1 MRSSTRHKQPAARKK
16 GRSATPAATCEAPK
30 LRDALEEIAG
40 QLGEADKRHG
50 SALAEMQERLSQLG
64 HKVDGV
70 RAGFSK
76 PDVAA
81 LQRIEDGIHTLSEQF
96 AQLGGQ
102 RQLQTDPAG
111 TGQRAARPSLRPFSD
126 SDIAASWDAESAEA
140 LTRVYERAG
149 AELHKPAPGPR
160 ASKRGE
166 TSAIYAEP
174 RPQSWRGD
182 EPDRTWLEARLA
194 GIDGLLQQALEGIDA
209 DKTLDAVKGRL
220 DQFEVRFDAA
230 LETVAQRSDLEGL
243 TLLESQLKDLT
254 RQFEE
259 TSNQLARLDTID
271 EGLRDL
277 ALGLETQRQLLATGF
292 DSKAIEGMIDAAADR
307 AAVRLAGAAPAT
319 APEGTEVQKRVE
331 ALEELLQDYIEE
343 RRRGEE
349 VTGSILHT
357 IEDALG
363 RIVDRVDA
371 IDVAKP
377 QAAARVDQDRDQ
389 ADGLDIE
396 SERLA
401 QAYAAGARVL
411 GQGRA
416 ERASSVLDAAD
427 YAPFATQE
435 GISPDEASAEGT
447 GEADVEPEAESAHA
461 SIEEQS
467 SLEEQSK
474 SITHSAAVPVSRPE
488 AGTGAAVRSGLSTR
502 GSRTRL
508 SSVLAVLILLLFGT
522 GGYLVVDV
530 LLTSVPASIG
540 GELPATSS
548 AEAQPA
554 DDLAEAHRGA
564 SDGASNNGSQSSSGT
579 KKSGLAAPIDG
590 QSSGILLPPP
600 PKPRLLP
607 ETTSGNGPTQV
618 EADTRRRNAASH
630 EAPGQGNAATLAAT
644 TIARTIE
651 DDVETMRHGRPLLG
665 ESNPRLLPASFGPTA
680 LRNAAASGDP
690 DAAFEVGT
698 RFATGRGVVQ
708 DLKQAF
714 AWYQRAAA
722 QGHAGAQFRVAAFYE
737 RGIAV
742 AADRERAAL
751 WYRRAAEQGLVKAM
765 HNLAVLLAGKG
776 DGPGDYAAAARWFRE
791 AAERGLADSQYNL
804 AVLCQDGQGVAR
816 SLTEAYKWFALAA
829 RSGDPGA
836 AQRLALVKAHLT
848 PAELTAAEAMVAA
861 WRVREAGTAVNI
873 GSK

>member
-1 MRSSTRHKQPAARKK
+1 MRSSARHKQPAARKK

-30 LRDALEEIAG
+30 LRDALEDIAG

-81 LQRIEDGIHTLSEQF
+81 LQRIEDGIDTLSEQF

-102 RQLQTDPAG
+102 RQPQTGPAG

-166 TSAIYAEP
+166 TSAISVEP

-182 EPDRTWLEARLA
+182 EPDRMWLEARLA

-243 TLLESQLKDLT
+243 TLLESQLKELT

-277 ALGLETQRQLLATGF
+277 ALGLEAQRQLLATEL

-307 AAVRLAGAAPAT
+307 AAARLAGAAPTA

-377 QAAARVDQDRDQ
+377 EAVAGEDQDHDQ

-427 YAPFATQE
+427 YAPFTTQE
-435 GISPDEASAEGT
+435 GTSPDEASAEGT
-447 GEADVEPEAESAHA
+447 GEAVVEPEAESAHA
-461 SIEEQS
+461 S
-467 SLEEQSK
+467 LEEQSR
-474 SITHSAAVPVSRPE
+474 SIAHSAAVPVSRPE

-530 LLTSVPASIG
+530 LLTNVPASIG

-590 QSSGILLPPP
+590 QPSGILLPPP
-600 PKPRLLP
+600 PRPRLLP

-618 EADTRRRNAASH
+618 EADAGRRNASPR
-630 EAPGQGNAATLAAT
+630 EAPGQESAAALAAT

-698 RFATGRGVVQ
+698 RFATGRGVAQ

-742 AADRERAAL
+742 DADRERAAL

-848 PAELTAAEAMVAA
+848 PAELTAAEAMIAA